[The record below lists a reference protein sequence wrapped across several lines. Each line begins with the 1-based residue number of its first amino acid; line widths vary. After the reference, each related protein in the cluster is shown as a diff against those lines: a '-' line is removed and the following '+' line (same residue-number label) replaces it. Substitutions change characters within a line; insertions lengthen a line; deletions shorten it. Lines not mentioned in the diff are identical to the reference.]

1 MKFPPHSTVENV
13 PSRMHQA
20 MPAQPIQP
28 LTGRYLFTLFTGWI
42 LAEQP
47 LVATVRA
54 YPARY
59 GASGKISRGHF
70 FFGAIQT
77 VTRSMVVEPV

>member
-1 MKFPPHSTVENV
+1 MKFPPHSTVETV

-59 GASGKISRGHF
+59 GSSRSG
-70 FFGAIQT
+70 AL
-77 VTRSMVVEPV
+77 TR